1 MCLIA
6 LAWKYRPDHPLVV
19 AANRDEFTDR
29 PTAPAGFWPHAP
41 NLLAGRD
48 LVGGGT
54 WLGVTRGGRFAAV
67 TNYRDPSARL
77 HGAPSRGALV
87 RDFLLGGGSP
97 ETFLKRLIETAG
109 EYEGF
114 NLLAGDRDAL
124 FYFGNRAGT
133 LRPLPPGVYALSNG
147 LLGDRWPKT
156 TRAGKALQATLD
168 LPAPPDPEALFAL
181 LADSHRPADGELPE
195 TGVGL
200 EWERVL
206 SSAFIAA
213 DGYGTRASTVVLF
226 DSAGGVDFR
235 ERTFAGGDEP
245 PVERRFSFALPP

>member
-6 LAWKYRPDHPLVV
+6 FAWKYRPDYPLVV

-29 PTAPAGFWPHAP
+29 PAAPAGFWPDAP
-41 NLLAGRD
+41 DLLAGRD

-54 WLGVTRGGRFAAV
+54 WLGISRTGGFAAI
-67 TNYRDPSARL
+67 TNYRDPSARI

-87 RDFLLGGGSP
+87 RDFLLEEGRP
-97 ETFLKRLIETAG
+97 EKFLERIVATAG

-114 NLLAGDRDAL
+114 NLLAGNRDAL
-124 FYFGNRAGT
+124 FYFGNRDGA
-133 LRPLPPGVYALSNG
+133 LRPLPPGIYALSNG
-147 LLGDRWPKT
+147 ILGTHWPKT
-156 TRAGKALQATLD
+156 IRAGNALLAALD
-168 LPAPPDPEALFAL
+168 APSPPDAEALFSL
-181 LADSHRPADGELPE
+181 LADTHRPPDGELPH

-213 DGYGTRASTVVLF
+213 PGYGTRASTVLLV
-226 DSAGGVDFR
+226 GGEGEVDFR
-235 ERTFAGGDEP
+235 ERTFGGSP
-245 PVERRFSFALPP
+245 TQERRFGFRLSP